1 MLTLGLQL
9 IEGGVGNFLLQY
21 NVLSYVA
28 VNILFYVQHHRMYV
42 LNLSLALLSL
52 VEQVSY
58 ETSSSEIL
66 YSHTVSGKSLKF
78 FFRETSGLFTCRCLH
93 AFMQGTSPFKYL
105 SISLLC
111 YLFFSVSNSSSPRR
125 AFLAASY

>member
-28 VNILFYVQHHRMYV
+28 VNILFYIQHYRMYV

-58 ETSSSEIL
+58 ETSSSEVL
-66 YSHTVSGKSLKF
+66 YSHTVSGKSLKCF
-78 FFRETSGLFTCRCLH
+78 FPRNIRLV
-93 AFMQGTSPFKYL
+93 YV
-105 SISLLC
+105 SLLTRFHASHQSIQVSE
-111 YLFFSVSNSSSPRR
+111 YLPSLL
-125 AFLAASY
+125 FLFQLVIVARPEELS